1 MTRSIKLFVPV
12 ILTLGFLVPATA
24 QKTQSLFNGK
34 DLSGWSGNAAL
45 WSVKDG
51 SIFGQTTK
59 DKPTKGN
66 TFLIWQGGNV
76 RNFIFKTK
84 VRFSGNNSGVQYRS
98 EYVGDPSDFVVKGY
112 QADLHPKPEFFGML
126 YAEKWRG
133 IVAKRFQQV
142 VVGANGKPKV
152 VGEVGDKE
160 QKLTDNEWNELTI
173 IAVGNRQ
180 IHQVNGVTTMDLTDN
195 HPDAKREGILALQ
208 LHAGAPMTVE
218 FKDMQLTPLKGK
230 AAKAAINAAIK
241 KESKAATPEK
251 PASNKPA
258 SEKSGLSKAEGA
270 IKLPEGFSVEK
281 LYEVPKD
288 QLGSWVAMCFDHK
301 GRMIVGDQYGG
312 LYRFAVPKPG
322 EKLDIK
328 DIEPLTYAPSARGG
342 GESKPNDK
350 SLLQIGGAHGL
361 LYAFDSL
368 YVVVNE
374 RTGVN
379 DNQGV
384 FRLTDTDGDDQFDKM
399 EHILAL
405 SARGEHGPHSL
416 LLTPDKKHLYLVAG
430 NSTPLPEYD
439 HSRVPELWQ
448 EDQLTP
454 SIQHFMKGITAP
466 RGHIGRMDPDGKNYE
481 IIATGFRN
489 QFDAALNQ
497 DGELFTYDAD
507 MEWDLNTPW
516 YRPTRINHVI
526 DGADYGWRTG
536 SGKFMD
542 TCSDTFGA
550 AVDVGLGSPTGVV
563 FGYGAKFPAKYQNAL
578 FACDWSYGK
587 LYAIHLEPQG
597 STYSGTFEEFASAQP
612 LPLTDIRINPRDGA
626 MYFATGGR
634 RVQSALFR
642 VTYDGPESTA
652 PVQSDGIA
660 QPQRDK
666 RHALEAFLQR
676 DAAEASAEELNEIW
690 QNLGSPDRGLRHA
703 ARVALEKQ
711 PAEKWSNRIA
721 SEKNLWIKTAAM
733 IAWARAASADE
744 DKPQAKKAA
753 RALQRQLI
761 QLDYAS
767 LDQPQLRLDILRA
780 LTLSLTRGGQPADDL
795 RTSLIAWLD
804 GIYPAV
810 TPQEN
815 RDLSAIMQFLQAPSA
830 VTKGM
835 ALLNQASGQEEQIT
849 YAMHLRHLKNGWTPE
864 LRENYFQWFVLAGG
878 YHGGA
883 RLANYLADCKKQAMA
898 SIPKAEMT
906 PSLKAIVDTP
916 PKRNPLQF
924 TIEPRSFVKE
934 WGMDDFHDTLAKGV
948 PAGRDF
954 KNGRKMFGAGS
965 CYACHRF
972 QGEGGAVG
980 PDLTSAG
987 GKFSAKDLLETVVD
1001 PSKAISDQYSAS
1013 QFLLDDGTL
1022 LVGRVMNLKET
1033 EYWVNTDMMKPST
1046 ITKVKVD
1053 TIEAIRPSQV
1063 SMMPKGLLNTMTDK
1077 DVLDLLAYLISAG
1090 NPDHPLF
1097 KK

>member
-1 MTRSIKLFVPV
+1 MSRSIKLFASS
-12 ILTLGFLVPATA
+12 ILTLAFVVPANA
-24 QKTQSLFNGK
+24 QKAQSLFNGK
-34 DLSGWSGNAAL
+34 DLSGWAGNEEL
-45 WSVKDG
+45 WSVRDG
-51 SIFGQTTK
+51 AIFGQTTK

-76 RNFIFKTK
+76 KNFIFKTK

-98 EYVGDPSDFVVKGY
+98 EYVGDPGDFVVKGY

-133 IVAKRFQQV
+133 IVAKRFQRV
-142 VVGANGKPKV
+142 VVGADGKPQV
-152 VGEVGDKE
+152 VGEVGNKE

-180 IHQVNGVTTMDLTDN
+180 IHKVNGITTMDLTDN

-241 KESKAATPEK
+241 KGSKPAKLEKPVPSQPELSKA
-251 PASNKPA
+251 
-258 SEKSGLSKAEGA
+258 GLSKAEGA
-270 IKLPEGFSVEK
+270 MRLPDGFKAEK

-288 QLGSWVAMCFDHK
+288 QQGSWVAMCFDHK

-312 LYRFAVPKPG
+312 LYRFEVPAAGK
-322 EKLDIK
+322 KLDRR
-328 DIEPLTYAPSARGG
+328 DIEPLTYAPSARG
-342 GESKPNDK
+342 NDK
-350 SLLQIGGAHGL
+350 SESNETSLLKIGGAHGL

-374 RTGVN
+374 RTEVN
-379 DNQGV
+379 ENQGV
-384 FRLTDTDGDDQFDKM
+384 FRLTDTDGDDQYDKM
-399 EHILAL
+399 EHILSL

-416 LLTPDKKHLYLVAG
+416 LLTPDQKHLYLVAG

-448 EDQLTP
+448 EDQLYP
-454 SIQHFMKGITAP
+454 SIQHFMRGVTAP

-497 DGELFTYDAD
+497 NGELFTYDAD

-563 FGYGAKFPAKYQNAL
+563 FGHGAKFPAKYQNAL

-587 LYAIHLEPQG
+587 LYAIHLEPKG
-597 STYSGTFEEFASAQP
+597 SSYGGTFEEFASAQP

-642 VTYDGPESTA
+642 ITYNGPESTA
-652 PVQSDGIA
+652 PVTTDTTFQ
-660 QPQRDK
+660 QQRDK
-666 RHALEAFLQR
+666 RHALEAFLKK
-676 DAAEASAEELNEIW
+676 DAGEASAEELNDIW

-703 ARVALEKQ
+703 ARAALEKQ
-711 PAEKWSNRIA
+711 PAERWADRIE
-721 SEKNLWIKTAAM
+721 SEENLWIKTAAM
-733 IAWARAASADE
+733 IAWARAASAANDS
-744 DKPQAKKAA
+744 QIAKNAA
-753 RALQRQLI
+753 RAIQEQLV
-761 QLDYAS
+761 QLDYGA
-767 LDQPQLRLDILRA
+767 LDQQQLQLDVLRS
-780 LTLSLTRGGQPADDL
+780 LTLSLTRGGQPADDI
-795 RTSLIAWLD
+795 RDALIVWLD
-804 GIYPAV
+804 GIYPAL

-830 VTKGM
+830 ARKGM
-835 ALLNQASGQEEQIT
+835 ALLNEASGQEEQIT
-849 YAMHLRHLKNGWTPE
+849 YAMHLRHLKQGWTPA
-864 LRENYFQWFVLAGG
+864 LRENYFRWFVLAGG

-883 RLANYLADCKKQAMA
+883 RLANYLTDCKKQAIA
-898 SIPKAEMT
+898 SVPKEEMT
-906 PSLKAIVDTP
+906 AALKAIVETP
-916 PKRNPLQF
+916 PKRNPQQF

-934 WGMDDFHDTLAKGV
+934 WGMTDFHDTLAKGV

-987 GKFSAKDLLETVVD
+987 GKFSAKDLLETVVE
-1001 PSKAISDQYSAS
+1001 PSKAISDQYGAS

-1022 LVGRVMNLKET
+1022 LVGRVMNLKEN

-1063 SMMPKGLLNTMTDK
+1063 SMMPKGLLNTMQEK

-1090 NPDHPLF
+1090 NPNHPLF
-1097 KK
+1097 KN

>member
-1 MTRSIKLFVPV
+1 MLLSV
-12 ILTLGFLVPATA
+12 LTANVNA
-24 QKTQSLFNGK
+24 QEFQSLFNGK
-34 DLSGWSGNAAL
+34 DLSGWAGKTEF

-51 SIFGQTTK
+51 AIFGQTTK
-59 DKPTKGN
+59 DNPTEGN
-66 TFLIWQGGNV
+66 TFLVWQGGDAADFV
-76 RNFIFKTK
+76 FKAK
-84 VRFSGNNSGVQYRS
+84 VRFAGNNSGVQYRS
-98 EYVGDPSDFVVKGY
+98 ELFGKPEDFVVKGY

-133 IVAKRFQQV
+133 IVAKRFQRV
-142 VVGANGKPKV
+142 VVGADGNPEV
-152 VGEVGDKE
+152 VGEVGDKN
-160 QKLTDNEWNELTI
+160 QKLVDTEWNELTI

-195 HPDAKREGILALQ
+195 HPEAKREGILALQ

-218 FKDMQLTPLKGK
+218 FKDIQIAHLKGK
-230 AAKAAINAAIK
+230 AAKSAIDSAINNDR
-241 KESKAATPEK
+241 KATTPEK
-251 PASNKPA
+251 SAPSKP
-258 SEKSGLSKAEGA
+258 GLSKAEGA
-270 IKLPEGFSVEK
+270 IKLPEGFNVEK
-281 LYEVPKD
+281 LYEVPKE
-288 QLGSWVAMCFDHK
+288 QQGSWVAMCFDNK

-312 LYRFAVPKPG
+312 LYRFAVPSPG
-322 EKLDIK
+322 EKLDAK
-328 DIEPLTYAPSARGG
+328 DIEPLTYAPSARGD

-361 LYAFDSL
+361 LYAFNSL

-374 RTGVN
+374 RTEVN
-379 DNQGV
+379 ENQGV

-399 EHILAL
+399 EHVLAL

-416 LLTPDKKHLYLVAG
+416 LLSPDKQHLYLVVG

-439 HSRVPELWQ
+439 HSRVPELWD
-448 EDQLTP
+448 EDQLYP
-454 SIQHFMKGITAP
+454 SIQHFMRGITAP

-497 DGELFTYDAD
+497 SGELFTFDAD

-542 TCSDTFGA
+542 TCTDTFGA

-587 LYAIHLEPQG
+587 LYAIHLEPKG

-612 LPLTDIRINPRDGA
+612 LPLTDIRINQRDGA

-634 RVQSALFR
+634 RVQSGLFR
-642 VTYDGPESTA
+642 VTYNGTESTA
-652 PVQSDGIA
+652 PVQSDA
-660 QPQRDK
+660 TVQTQRDK

-676 DAAEASAEELNEIW
+676 DAAEASAEQLNEIW
-690 QNLGSPDRGLRHA
+690 QNLGSSDRGLRHA

-711 PAEKWSNRIA
+711 PANSWSNRIKD
-721 SEKNLWIKTAAM
+721 EENLWTKTAAM
-733 IAWARAASADE
+733 IAWARVASAQQDE
-744 DKPQAKKAA
+744 QRVKNAAQAI
-753 RALQRQLI
+753 QGQLI

-767 LDQPQLRLDILRA
+767 LGKQQLRLDVLRA
-780 LTLSLTRGGQPADDL
+780 LTLSLTRGGQPSDDT
-795 RTSLIAWLD
+795 RSQLIAWLD
-804 GIYPAV
+804 GIYPAI

-830 VTKGM
+830 VAKGM
-835 ALLNQASGQEEQIT
+835 ALLNEASGQEEQIT
-849 YAMHLRHLKNGWTPE
+849 YAMNLRHLKKGWTPE
-864 LRENYFQWFVLAGG
+864 LRKNYFQWFVLAGG
-878 YHGGA
+878 YHGGD
-883 RLANYLADCKKQAMA
+883 RLANYLADCKKHAIA
-898 SIPKAEMT
+898 SIPDAEMT
-906 PSLKAIVDTP
+906 ESLKAIVNAP

-924 TIEPRSFVKE
+924 TVEPRSFVRE
-934 WGMDDFHDTLAKGV
+934 WAMDDFHSTLAKGV
-948 PAGRDF
+948 PGGRDF

-987 GKFSAKDLLETVVD
+987 GKFSAKDLLETVVE
-1001 PSKAISDQYSAS
+1001 PSKVISDQYGAS
-1013 QFLLDDGTL
+1013 QFLLDDGTV
-1022 LVGRVMNLKET
+1022 LVGRVMNLKES

-1053 TIEAIRPSQV
+1053 TIEMIRPSPV
-1063 SMMPKGLLNTMTDK
+1063 SMMPKGLLNTMTEK
-1077 DVLDLLAYLISAG
+1077 EVLDLLAYLISAG
-1090 NPDHPLF
+1090 NPDHALF
-1097 KK
+1097 KN

>member
-1 MTRSIKLFVPV
+1 MNRSLTLLATS
-12 ILTLGFLVPATA
+12 ILTLIFAVPVQG
-24 QKTQSLFNGK
+24 QKTQTLFNGK
-34 DLSGWSGNAAL
+34 DLSGWTGNTEL
-45 WSVKDG
+45 WSVKNG
-51 SIFGQTTK
+51 AIFGQTTK

-66 TFLIWQGGNV
+66 TFLIWQGGEV
-76 RNFIFKTK
+76 ENFIFKTK
-84 VRFSGNNSGVQYRS
+84 VRFTGNNSGVQYRS
-98 EYVGDPSDFVVKGY
+98 EYLGDPKDFAVKGY
-112 QADLHPKPEFFGML
+112 QADLHPKQEYFGML

-133 IVAKRFQQV
+133 IVAKRFQKV
-142 VVGANGKPKV
+142 VVGTDGKAKV
-152 VGEVGDKE
+152 MGEVGDKE
-160 QKLTDNEWNELTI
+160 QILDGTKWNELTI

-180 IHQVNGVTTMDLTDN
+180 IHQVNGVTCMDLRDN
-195 HPDAKREGILALQ
+195 HPDAKRKGILALQ

-218 FKDMQLTPLKGK
+218 FKDIELTTLVGK
-230 AAKAAINAAIK
+230 AAKNAIDAVIRGK
-241 KESKAATPEK
+241 DQPKTPSKPD
-251 PASNKPA
+251 
-258 SEKSGLSKAEGA
+258 LSKAEGA
-270 IKLPEGFSVEK
+270 INLPEGFQVEK
-281 LYEVPKD
+281 LYSVPKE
-288 QLGSWVAMCFDHK
+288 QQGSWVAMCLDHK

-312 LYRFAVPKPG
+312 LYRFTPPPAGK
-322 EKLDIK
+322 KLTNQ
-328 DIEPLTYAPSARGG
+328 DIEPLTYAPAARRDD
-342 GESKPNDK
+342 KPQSNPK

-379 DNQGV
+379 EKQGV

-430 NSTPLPEYD
+430 NSTPLPKYD

-448 EDQLTP
+448 EDQLYP
-454 SIQHFMKGITAP
+454 SIQHFMQGVTAP
-466 RGHIGRMDPDGKNYE
+466 RGHIGQMDPDGKNYE
-481 IIATGFRN
+481 IVATGFRN

-497 DGELFTYDAD
+497 HGELFTYDAD

-550 AVDVGLGSPTGVV
+550 AVDVGLGSPTGIA
-563 FGYGAKFPAKYQNAL
+563 FGYGAKFPAKYQKAL

-587 LYAIHLEPQG
+587 LYAIHLEPNG
-597 STYSGTFEEFASAQP
+597 STYHGTFEEFASAQP
-612 LPLTDIRINPRDGA
+612 LPLTDIRINPVDGA
-626 MYFATGGR
+626 MYFTTGGR

-642 VTYDGPESTA
+642 ITYRGTESTA
-652 PVQSDGIA
+652 PVQSDATA
-660 QPQRDK
+660 QQQRDE
-666 RHALEAFLQR
+666 RHALESFLQK
-676 DAAEASAEELNEIW
+676 DAAQASEEELNEIW
-690 QNLGSPDRGLRHA
+690 KQLGSSDRGLRHA

-711 PAEKWSNRIA
+711 PLTTWPHRITP
-721 SEKNLWIKTAAM
+721 EENLWIKTAAM
-733 IAWARAASADE
+733 IAWSRSASAGE
-744 DKPQAKKAA
+744 EQQAQEAA
-753 RALQRQLI
+753 RAIQEELI
-761 QLDYAS
+761 QLDYTS
-767 LDQPQLRLDILRA
+767 IDPIQLRLDVLRA
-780 LTLSLTRGGQPADDL
+780 LTLSLTRGGQPTKET
-795 RTSLIAWLD
+795 RRRLISWLD
-804 GIYPAV
+804 GIYPAM

-815 RDLSAIMQFLQAPSA
+815 RDLSGIMQFLQAPSA
-830 VTKGM
+830 ATKGM
-835 ALLNQASGQEEQIT
+835 TLLNEASGQEEQIT
-849 YAMHLRHLKNGWTPE
+849 YAMHLRHLKEGWTPE
-864 LRENYFQWFVLAGG
+864 LRKNYFRWFVLAGG

-883 RLANYLADCKKQAMA
+883 RLANYLADCKKDAIASVPKNEMNPELQA
-898 SIPKAEMT
+898 
-906 PSLKAIVDTP
+906 LVDTP
-916 PKRNPLQF
+916 PKREPQQF
-924 TIEPRSFVKE
+924 TIEPRSFVKD
-934 WGMDDFHDTLAKGV
+934 WDMADFQDILSVGV

-987 GKFSAKDLLETVVD
+987 GKFSAKDLLETVVM

-1013 QFLLDDGTL
+1013 QFLLDDGTQ
-1022 LVGRVMNLKET
+1022 LVGRVMNLKEN

-1046 ITKVKVD
+1046 IIKLNVD
-1053 TIEAIRPSQV
+1053 TIEAIRPSKV
-1063 SMMPKGLLNTMTDK
+1063 SMMPEDLINTMNEK

-1090 NPDHPLF
+1090 NPNHSLF
-1097 KK
+1097 KD

>member
-1 MTRSIKLFVPV
+1 MIRTVKL
-12 ILTLGFLVPATA
+12 LTSLMLISVLCATA
-24 QKTQSLFNGK
+24 GAQDFQSLFNGK
-34 DLSGWSGNAAL
+34 DLSGWAGKTEF

-51 SIFGQTTK
+51 AIFGQTTP

-66 TFLIWQGGNV
+66 TFLVWQGGEV
-76 RNFIFKTK
+76 GDFVLKTK

-98 EYVGDPSDFVVKGY
+98 ELVGNPEDFVAKGY
-112 QADLHPKPEFFGML
+112 QADLHKKHEFYGML

-133 IVAKRFQQV
+133 IVAKRFQRV
-142 VVGANGKPKV
+142 VVGKNGKTKV
-152 VGEVGDKE
+152 VGEVGDKN
-160 QKLTDNEWNELTI
+160 QKLVDNEWNELTI

-195 HPDAKREGILALQ
+195 HPEAKRKGILALQ
-208 LHAGAPMTVE
+208 LHAGKPMTVE
-218 FKDMQLTPLKGK
+218 FKDIQLSNLKGK
-230 AAKAAINAAIK
+230 AAKAAINSAINNDQ
-241 KESKAATPEK
+241 KATQPEK
-251 PASNKPA
+251 ATTSN
-258 SEKSGLSKAEGA
+258 SGLSKSEGA
-270 IKLPEGFSVEK
+270 IKLPKGFSVEK
-281 LYEVPKD
+281 LYEVPKE
-288 QLGSWVAMCFDHK
+288 QQGSWVAMCFDHK

-312 LYRFAVPKPG
+312 LYRFAVPAPG
-322 EKLDIK
+322 EKLDTN
-328 DIEPLTYAPSARGG
+328 DIQPLTYAPEARRG
-342 GESKPNDK
+342 GESKPNDQ

-374 RTGVN
+374 RTKVN
-379 DNQGV
+379 ENQGV

-399 EHILAL
+399 EHVLAL

-416 LLTPDKKHLYLVAG
+416 LLSSDKQHLYLVAG

-439 HSRVPELWQ
+439 HSRVPELWE
-448 EDQLTP
+448 EDQLSP
-454 SIQHFMKGITAP
+454 SIQHFMRGVTAP
-466 RGHIGRMDPDGKNYE
+466 RGHIGQMDPDGKNYE

-489 QFDAALNQ
+489 QFDAALNR

-536 SGKFMD
+536 TGKFMD

-550 AVDVGLGSPTGVV
+550 VVDVGLGSPTGVV
-563 FGYGAKFPAKYQNAL
+563 FGYGTKFPAKYQNAL

-587 LYAIHLEPQG
+587 LYAIHLQPQG

-612 LPLTDIRINPRDGA
+612 LPLTDIRINQRDGA

-642 VTYDGPESTA
+642 VTYNGTESTA
-652 PVQSDGIA
+652 AVVSDATA
-660 QPQRDK
+660 QKQRDK
-666 RHALEAFLQR
+666 RHALETFLQR
-676 DAAEASAEELNEIW
+676 DAAEATVEQLDEIW
-690 QNLGSPDRGLRHA
+690 QSLGSPDRGLRHA

-711 PAEKWSNRIA
+711 PAKNWSNRIND
-721 SEKNLWIKTAAM
+721 EKNLWTKTAAM
-733 IAWARAASADE
+733 IAWARVASADQDE
-744 DKPQAKKAA
+744 QQAKTAAKAI
-753 RALQRQLI
+753 QEQLV
-761 QLDYAS
+761 QLDYGS
-767 LDQPQLRLDILRA
+767 LGKQQLRLDVLRA
-780 LTLSLTRGGQPADDL
+780 LTLSLTRGGQPADDT
-795 RTSLIAWLD
+795 RTQLIAWLD

-830 VTKGM
+830 VAKGM
-835 ALLNQASGQEEQIT
+835 ALLNEASGQEEQIT
-849 YAMHLRHLKNGWTPE
+849 YAMNLRHLKKGWTPE

-883 RLANYLADCKKQAMA
+883 RLANYLADCKKQAIA
-898 SIPKAEMT
+898 SIPDAEMT
-906 PSLKAIVDTP
+906 PALKAIVDTP
-916 PKRNPLQF
+916 PKRNPQQF

-934 WGMDDFHDTLAKGV
+934 WAMDDFNSMLAKGV
-948 PAGRDF
+948 PGGRDF

-987 GKFSAKDLLETVVD
+987 GKFSAKDLLETVVH
-1001 PSKAISDQYSAS
+1001 PSKVVSDQYSAS
-1013 QFLLDDGTL
+1013 QFLLDDGTI
-1022 LVGRVMNLKET
+1022 LVGRVMNLKEN
-1033 EYWVNTDMMKPST
+1033 EYWVNADMMKPST
-1046 ITKVKVD
+1046 ITKVNVD

-1063 SMMPKGLLNTMTDK
+1063 SMMPKGLLNTMSET

-1090 NPDHPLF
+1090 NPDHTLF
-1097 KK
+1097 NK

>member
-1 MTRSIKLFVPV
+1 MTRLIKLTAPAIFTFAF
-12 ILTLGFLVPATA
+12 LTTVHA
-24 QKTQSLFNGK
+24 QKTQNLFNGK
-34 DLSGWSGNAAL
+34 DLSGWSGNTEF

-51 SIFGQTTK
+51 AIFGQTTK
-59 DKPTKGN
+59 EKPTKGN
-66 TFLIWQGGNV
+66 TFLVWQGGNV
-76 RNFIFKTK
+76 GDFVFKTK

-98 EYVGDPSDFVVKGY
+98 EHVGDPGDFVVKGY

-133 IVAKRFQQV
+133 IVAKRFQRV
-142 VVGANGKPKV
+142 KVGADGKPKV

-160 QKLTDNEWNELTI
+160 QKLVDTEWNELTI

-180 IHQVNGVTTMDLTDN
+180 IHEVNGVTTMDLTDN
-195 HPDAKREGILALQ
+195 HPEAKREGILALQ

-218 FKDMQLTPLKGK
+218 FKDIQLTPLKGK
-230 AAKAAINAAIK
+230 AARAAINAAIK
-241 KESKAATPEK
+241 NQTKKEDQPAQPPISSKP
-251 PASNKPA
+251 
-258 SEKSGLSKAEGA
+258 GLSKSEGS
-270 IKLPEGFSVEK
+270 IRLPAGFSVEK

-288 QLGSWVAMCFDHK
+288 QQGSWVAMCFDNK

-312 LYRFAVPKPG
+312 LYRFAVPETGK
-322 EKLDIK
+322 KLVPE
-328 DIEPLTYAPSARGG
+328 DIELLTYASSAGKRGNSG
-342 GESKPNDK
+342 NNDS
-350 SLLQIGGAHGL
+350 SLLKIGGAHGL

-374 RTGVN
+374 RTDVN
-379 DNQGV
+379 ENQGV
-384 FRLTDTDGDDQFDKM
+384 FRLTDTDGDDQFDKI
-399 EHILAL
+399 EHVLKVT
-405 SARGEHGPHSL
+405 ARGEHGPHSL
-416 LLTPDKKHLYLVAG
+416 LVSPDQKHLYLVAG
-430 NSTPLPEYD
+430 NATPLPEYK

-448 EDQLTP
+448 EDQLYP
-454 SIQHFMKGITAP
+454 SIQHFMRGVTAP
-466 RGHIGRMDPDGKNYE
+466 RGHIGQMDPDGKNYE

-489 QFDAALNQ
+489 QFDAALNHQ
-497 DGELFTYDAD
+497 GELFTYDAD

-542 TCSDTFGA
+542 TCTDTFGA

-587 LYAIHLEPQG
+587 LYAIHLEPRG
-597 STYSGTFEEFASAQP
+597 STYAGTFEEFASAQP
-612 LPLTDIRINPRDGA
+612 LPLTDIRINKRDGA

-642 VTYDGPESTA
+642 ITYNGDESTE
-652 PVQSDGIA
+652 PVKADATA
-660 QPQRDK
+660 QQQRDK
-666 RHALEAFLQR
+666 RRSLEAFLQR
-676 DAAEASAEELNEIW
+676 DASEATTKQLEEIW
-690 QNLGSPDRGLRHA
+690 QNLGSSDRGLRHA
-703 ARVALEKQ
+703 ARVALEIQ
-711 PAEKWSNRIA
+711 PIEKWSTRIKT
-721 SEKNLWIKTAAM
+721 EKNLWIKTAAM
-733 IAWARAASADE
+733 IALARASSAD
-744 DKPQAKKAA
+744 QKATPA
-753 RALQRQLI
+753 ANEIQEQLI
-761 QLDYAS
+761 QIDYHKLDS
-767 LDQPQLRLDILRA
+767 LQLRLDVLRA
-780 LTLSLTRGGQPADDL
+780 LTLSLTRGGQPSAET
-795 RTSLIAWLD
+795 RSRLINWID
-804 GIYPAV
+804 GFYPAV

-830 VTKGM
+830 VAKGM
-835 ALLNQASGQEEQIT
+835 ALLNDASGQEEQIT
-849 YAMHLRHLKNGWTPE
+849 YAMNLRHLTSGWTPE
-864 LRENYFQWFVLAGG
+864 LRENYFRWFVLAGG

-883 RLANYLADCKKQAMA
+883 RLANYLADCKKQAIA
-898 SIPKAEMT
+898 AVPKDEMT
-906 PSLKAIVDTP
+906 PSLQTIVQTP
-916 PKRNPLQF
+916 PKRNPQQF
-924 TIEPRSFVKE
+924 TIEPRSFVKD
-934 WGMDDFHDTLAKGV
+934 WTMKDFRGKLAQGV

-987 GKFSAKDLLETVVD
+987 GKFSAMDLVETVVE

-1022 LVGRVMNLKET
+1022 LVGRVMNLKEN

-1046 ITKVKVD
+1046 ITKVNVD
-1053 TIEAIRPSQV
+1053 TIEAIRPSQI
-1063 SMMPKGLLNTMTDK
+1063 SMMPKGLLNTMNEK
-1077 DVLDLLAYLISAG
+1077 DILDLLAYLISAG

-1097 KK
+1097 QN